1 MIKALKQLSIKK
13 PKDIN
18 IFMSKIK
25 SSILDSNGKQFVVD
39 RQELINVGEQSWP
52 FTDSITVS
60 QSLINNF
67 RQVSTHQDIYANY
80 SYMAGS
86 AIITTALNLHD
97 TQSLGA
103 HKNTSDVFF
112 LETKPDT
119 SEQHRSRKSSI
130 NCVKAFLTSRIQ

>member
-60 QSLINNF
+60 QSLINDF
-67 RQVSTHQDIYANY
+67 CKYLPIKIYTL
-80 SYMAGS
+80 
-86 AIITTALNLHD
+86 TTAIWLVVRL
-97 TQSLGA
+97 S
-103 HKNTSDVFF
+103 
-112 LETKPDT
+112 P
-119 SEQHRSRKSSI
+119 QH
-130 NCVKAFLTSRIQ
+130 LTCMTPNR

>member
-60 QSLINNF
+60 KSLINDF
-67 RQVSTHQDIYANY
+67 CKYLPIKIYTLTTDIWLVVRL
-80 SYMAGS
+80 S
-86 AIITTALNLHD
+86 
-97 TQSLGA
+97 
-103 HKNTSDVFF
+103 
-112 LETKPDT
+112 P
-119 SEQHRSRKSSI
+119 QH
-130 NCVKAFLTSRIQ
+130 LTCMTPNR